1 MEKNCLVTKLKSRT
15 GNTDLP
21 VMGFIKIKISSITEL
36 NEDAWNVFSFFPIE
50 GKSVTVKILGEGY
63 MYSSSGNRNTNT
75 SGVKSITFST
85 PTLLFF
91 SNGDYEILIE
101 KYTVAAIT
109 SGNNSLRSD
118 SIHFDYKTFENSNL
132 TKLLIEFKENGKGI
146 TKYPLNISGSIKSL
160 PNTITDIYIYG
171 DNEHPVNLE
180 DLSQIAMNLN
190 ILRIVAL
197 NCSSGSFDDVDFNKV
212 MKFFDVSFCKFTG
225 NIENV
230 PIAINR
236 DINNGRNMFYGN
248 VKEPI
253 ERMAKNATTTKDV
266 YFYVESNRDKI
277 FWRDMSFA
285 DLPKPSWLYLTLN
298 GTRGATVY
306 GDEARTNL
314 LGSFDGTT
322 WSYPS

>member
-1 MEKNCLVTKLKSRT
+1 MEKNCLVTQLKSKT

-21 VMGFIKIKISSITEL
+21 VMGFMKIKISSITEL
-36 NEDAWNVFSFFPIE
+36 NEDAWNVFSFSPIE

-63 MYSSSGNRNTNT
+63 IYSSSENRNTNT

-85 PTLLFF
+85 STLLFF

-109 SGNNSLRSD
+109 SGNDSLRSD

-132 TKLLIEFKENGKGI
+132 TELLIRFKENSKGN
-146 TKYPLNISGSIKSL
+146 TTYPLNISGSIKNL
-160 PNTITDIYIYG
+160 PNTITDIHIYG

-190 ILRIVAL
+190 KLRIVAV
-197 NCSSGSFDDVDFNKV
+197 NYSSGSFDDVDFNKV
-212 MKFFDVSFCKFTG
+212 MERFDVSFCNFTG

-230 PIAINR
+230 PIAIN
-236 DINNGRNMFYGN
+236 NNMNYGKNSFYGN
-248 VKEPI
+248 VREPI
-253 ERMAKNATTTKDV
+253 ERMAKNATAAKDV
-266 YFYVESNRDKI
+266 FFYVENNKDKI
-277 FWRDMSFA
+277 FWRDTTFSA
-285 DLPKPSWLYLTLN
+285 LPKPGWLYLTLD
-298 GTRGATVY
+298 GASGVTVY

-314 LGSFDGTT
+314 LGSFNGTT